1 MPSSTWRSSRPQESH
16 MSEQHIA
23 LALCAL
29 LACAVPAAHADEP
42 VPSVHVAGI
51 ADPEMRSYRSVAA
64 GLDAFDRNRALAPNA
79 TLRFRMRHKSG
90 APATAADGLQLR
102 LASDDGSFQEN
113 VPIDAEGQ
121 LTVARNQAAYDTD
134 ATFILNQKNGLYTGH
149 PEVRTAG
156 LPDNVRR
163 LGDLRLEC
171 RVTIAIFKEQIP
183 FLAKATLNT
192 LMLTSDWCAKKEF
205 NYGTLAPRS
214 GVKALL
220 RDGERTRT
228 LDTHGW
234 DMMVPVGDPSWPDD
248 ALVQFDEETTRTAD
262 GTPRTAP

>member
-1 MPSSTWRSSRPQESH
+1 MTDYRNA
-16 MSEQHIA
+16 MM
-23 LALCAL
+23 LCAL
-29 LACAVPAAHADEP
+29 LAFVPAARADEP
-42 VPSVHVAGI
+42 VPSVQVKGI
-51 ADPEMRSYRSVAA
+51 TDPEMRSYRSIVA
-64 GLDAFDRNRALAPNA
+64 GLDAFDAHRALAPHA
-79 TLRFRMRHKSG
+79 TLRFRMRHAEG
-90 APATAADGLQLR
+90 APATARDGLRLR

-113 VPIDAEGQ
+113 VPIDAEGL
-121 LTVARNQAAYDTD
+121 LTVGRNQAAYDAD

-214 GVKALL
+214 AVKAVL
-220 RDGERTRT
+220 RDGDRMRT
-228 LDTHGW
+228 LETHGW
-234 DMMVPVGDPSWPDD
+234 DVMVPIGDTGWPDD
-248 ALVQFDEETTRTAD
+248 ALVQFDENVIRTAD